1 MVLGGFSQG
10 WPRRCLGRWILIKR
24 WMPSGQNG
32 GLQEMPVFSIV
43 SPRVR
48 GVGSERYSPVHRTS
62 ADIHLCLGTW
72 DFGQCVSSSNGMNMH
87 RRCSDTRI
95 GATYPGCGLG
105 HGYTWHPMSN
115 PYPFEV
121 HVWLISVLKT
131 GRSPSYSFPQA
142 KRPTSVICTYIV
154 VL

>member
-1 MVLGGFSQG
+1 
-10 WPRRCLGRWILIKR
+10 
-24 WMPSGQNG
+24 MPSGQNG

-95 GATYPGCGLG
+95 GPR
-105 HGYTWHPMSN
+105 
-115 PYPFEV
+115 
-121 HVWLISVLKT
+121 I
-131 GRSPSYSFPQA
+131 QD
-142 KRPTSVICTYIV
+142 V
-154 VL
+154 VLDMGTRGIRCPIHIRLRFMCG